1 MDEQILDLGKS
12 LSGGT
17 LNNQEKGN
25 TDLTEGPR
33 KHNS

>member
-17 LNNQEKGN
+17 LNNQEKL
-25 TDLTEGPR
+25 DLTEDPR
-33 KHNS
+33 EHKS